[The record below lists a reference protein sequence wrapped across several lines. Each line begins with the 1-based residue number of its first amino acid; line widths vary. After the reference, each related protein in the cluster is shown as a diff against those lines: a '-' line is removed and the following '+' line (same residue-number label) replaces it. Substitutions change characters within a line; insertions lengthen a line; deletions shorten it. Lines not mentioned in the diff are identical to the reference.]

1 MSRFWRAP
9 PPDDGGWEW
18 FEGRPVPELPPDLAQ
33 DLPEIARS
41 FARCFAGR
49 QGDLALGHLR
59 RLTQQRHL
67 GPEASDSAL
76 RHLEGQRQLVA
87 YIASL
92 VERGRD
98 AG

>member
-1 MSRFWRAP
+1 MPRLWGAP
-9 PPDDGGWEW
+9 PSEKGWEW
-18 FEGRPVPELPPDLAQ
+18 FESPAVPAAADDLAETA
-33 DLPEIARS
+33 LA

-49 QGDLALGHLR
+49 QGDLALSHLR

-67 GPEASDSAL
+67 GPEASDTAL

-98 AG
+98 GG

>member
-1 MSRFWRAP
+1 MPRFWNAP
-9 PPDDGGWEW
+9 PQDAGWDW
-18 FEGRPVPELPPDLAQ
+18 FESAAPRETAQ
-33 DLPEIARS
+33 DLPELARA
-41 FARCFAGR
+41 FARCFSGR
-49 QGDLALGHLR
+49 QGDLVIGHLR

-67 GPEASDSAL
+67 GPEASDTVL